1 MDWTDLE
8 ICTFHLPNLT
18 RLKPVVWCQVRV
30 KAVVGLGLLNQ
41 LVLEEGGVLGQV
53 LIREPCPD
61 LANALVL
68 LVLGLIASKKDPSI
82 LASALALA
90 QVASQDDEVKGVS
103 NPLQVVLLQLQP
115 IMRSAGDLIGCVYV
129 QCLHHQTPEVISEHL
144 PTLFKRL
151 CDQTLPVEKEKVK
164 GKDANLDLDLLLH
177 GILPLPGGEHL
188 ERLDALL
195 LPIPGHS
202 LTIQH
207 RRLEA
212 LSQAGLEASNDVGE
226 LGSVV
231 LLVAAEDVH
240 LPILVQGDLGSLPIV
255 LPLTGEPAVLKPGE
269 HLLDSLGG
277 MCQHR
282 FQWDPRSESTTRSQT
297 IDTCLEKGRQENVV
311 AGTLT
316 VGGLQLQTLLG
327 KLLFELLS
335 LSVLVHRVLGGRVL
349 LARGGLNTSLGQR
362 LKHRLLCQTNPQLA
376 SKHADQIPGLTT
388 PASHQQRLD
397 LLHLLGAGAVPG
409 QGGNVLQLL
418 KDRLN
423 CQLLG
428 LKHGALTSSAL
439 LCHKPKITKLSHIGL
454 DLRCAA
460 PCRVG
465 DRLDQETLPDP
476 QLDALPGRS
485 KPVQGHVD
493 AGLEVCRCLNHDRAE
508 IIREDFDGFQP
519 AASRLDRLQ
528 GFGKSQEG
536 NCLTPR
542 QKAVIDRVIR
552 A

>member
-8 ICTFHLPNLT
+8 ICAFHLPNLA
-18 RLKPVVWCQVRV
+18 RLKPVVWCRVRV

-41 LVLEEGGVLGQV
+41 LVLKEGGVLGQV

-68 LVLGLIASKKDPSI
+68 LVLGLITSKKEASI
-82 LASALALA
+82 FASALALA

-129 QCLHHQTPEVISEHL
+129 QCLHHQTLAVIFDGLFQSLLNLLSCVAIHTLGKLELALHCFEVISQHL
-144 PTLFKRL
+144 PALFKRL

-177 GILPLPGGEHL
+177 VILPLPGGEHL

-240 LPILVQGDLGSLPIV
+240 LPILVQVDLGSLPIV

-297 IDTCLEKGRQENVV
+297 IDACLEKGRQENVV

-335 LSVLVHRVLGGRVL
+335 LSVLVHRGLGGRVL
-349 LARGGLNTSLGQR
+349 LARGGSEHKPGPAPEAPIALPNQSSACQQACGSNTWPHYPC
-362 LKHRLLCQTNPQLA
+362 KP
-376 SKHADQIPGLTT
+376 PTT
-388 PASHQQRLD
+388 PGSSPPSWCRSCARSRRQCPSTSQRPPELSTAWAETWCAD
-397 LLHLLGAGAVPG
+397 LLGF
-409 QGGNVLQLL
+409 
-418 KDRLN
+418 
-423 CQLLG
+423 
-428 LKHGALTSSAL
+428 ALPQAQD
-439 LCHKPKITKLSHIGL
+439 HQ
-454 DLRCAA
+454 AF
-460 PCRVG
+460 PCR
-465 DRLDQETLPDP
+465 P
-476 QLDALPGRS
+476 
-485 KPVQGHVD
+485 
-493 AGLEVCRCLNHDRAE
+493 
-508 IIREDFDGFQP
+508 
-519 AASRLDRLQ
+519 
-528 GFGKSQEG
+528 
-536 NCLTPR
+536 
-542 QKAVIDRVIR
+542 
-552 A
+552 